1 MLEDQRNNMGGVG
14 SGSVNAALMRI
25 GEKTNKD
32 GSIEESNFFDFLEL
46 PDDDYSDIELTPKQ
60 AIQLRNY
67 ALRMK
72 FGTSATMPLRC
83 IGPKCPIKS
92 CPFKSENNYPLG
104 RSCPIELRF
113 IQAKMQSYMEDLSV
127 TADDITDMSLIN
139 RLVEI
144 DLMDFRANAAL
155 SADEEAQTLL
165 YNMTTSNGDYTSET
179 IIVHP
184 ILEIKEKHH
193 RQRMQILE
201 AFAATRREKYKK
213 AAALKKGDSED
224 AAHHMAKMK
233 KAFDQLTKGGLASID
248 KIKKEAEN
256 VNEDEETDWE
266 VIKK

>member
-1 MLEDQRNNMGGVG
+1 MGGQG

-25 GEKTNKD
+25 GEKTNTD
-32 GSIEESNFFDFLEL
+32 GSIEESKFFDFLEL
-46 PDDDYSDIELTPKQ
+46 SEDDYSDIELTPKQ

-72 FGTSATMPLRC
+72 FGTSAMMPLKC

-92 CPFKSENNYPLG
+92 CPFRSENNYPLG
-104 RSCPIELRF
+104 KPCPLELRF
-113 IQAKMQSYMEDLSV
+113 IQAKTQSYMEDLSV
-127 TADDITDMSLIN
+127 TVDNITDMGLIN

-184 ILEIKEKHH
+184 ILEIKERHH

-213 AAALKKGDSED
+213 AAALKKGDSDD
-224 AAHHMAKMK
+224 AAHHMAKMR
-233 KAFDQLTKGGLASID
+233 KAWDHFQKGGFTSID
-248 KIKKEAEN
+248 EIKKEAEE

-266 VIKK
+266 EIKK